1 MCRAA
6 TRPAMRKADVVLAVL
21 VVLAVAATAVG
32 GLSGDRWTQER
43 TLHFAS
49 HAQPLAPS
57 GLEPAG
63 GAGARF
69 NWTLPDNATS
79 ANLTV
84 SLYFSGQAVRGGS
97 ATVSVRVTAPTGE
110 GQPPVTSSWTIAQG
124 ATGAETTLMV
134 NATWAWMPGTMR
146 DTTDE
151 GHARVWDRPLE
162 VLVLVEPPS
171 DLPLAQYSFTAQ
183 VSGTVLA
190 FAKA

>member
-6 TRPAMRKADVVLAVL
+6 TRPSMRKADVVLAVL
-21 VVLAVAATAVG
+21 AVLALVATAVG

-43 TLHFAS
+43 TLRFAS
-49 HAQPLAPS
+49 HVQPLAPS
-57 GLEPAG
+57 ELQPAG

-84 SLYFSGQAVRGGS
+84 SLYYTGQAVRGGS
-97 ATVSVRVTAPTGE
+97 ATVTVRVTAPTGE
-110 GQPPVTSSWTIAQG
+110 GQPPITSSWTIAQG
-124 ATGAETTLMV
+124 ATAAETTLTV
-134 NATWAWMPGTMR
+134 DATWAKMPGDLR
-146 DTTDE
+146 DTTED

-162 VLVLVEPPS
+162 VLVLVEQPS
-171 DLPLAQYSFTAQ
+171 DLPLARYSFTAQ